1 MAGKRVLSIG
11 QCAADHAAI
20 SCVFQ
25 RIFDVEVV
33 PAESWQHAQSFVSEQ
48 ECHLILVNRVLD
60 GDGSSGVEIIKQL
73 KSTPRTDKIPVM
85 LVSNFD
91 DAQLQAVELGAAR
104 GFGKAALGQ
113 PAMLARVRSVLE

>member
-1 MAGKRVLSIG
+1 MSSKRVLSIG

-20 SCVFQ
+20 SRVFQ
-25 RIFDVEVV
+25 QFFAVEIV
-33 PAESWQHAQSFVSEQ
+33 AADSWQQSQSILGEQ

-73 KSTPRTDKIPVM
+73 KSSPDPVM
-85 LVSNFD
+85 LVSNYD
-91 DAQLQAVELGAAR
+91 DAQLQAVQLGAVR

-113 PAMLARVRSVLE
+113 AAMLAPVRSILD